1 MNIRR
6 LDSTDSTF
14 SRDLDALLAWEEE
27 ADREVEATV
36 RAILDRVR
44 AEGDAAVL
52 DYTHQFDRVEH
63 STMASLE
70 IGRDRMEAALERIP
84 AEQREALEGAAGRI
98 RDFHARQKDRG
109 WSYVDD
115 SGTRLGQQ
123 VTPLDKV
130 GVYIP
135 GGTAAYPSTVLM
147 NVLPAK
153 VAGVGEIVMT
163 VPTPGG
169 EVHDLV
175 LAAAAVAGVDLA
187 FTIGG
192 AQAVGALAFGTE
204 TVPAVDKIVGP
215 GNRYVATAKR
225 LVFGR
230 VGIDMIAGP
239 SEIVVV
245 SDGHTDPDWVAMD
258 LLSQAE
264 HDEHAQAI
272 LITPDAQHLDKVA
285 DSLRSLL
292 ETLNR
297 AEIARRSLEDRGAL
311 IRVADLKEAVAVANR
326 IAPEHLELSVAEPDT
341 LLEEVRHAG
350 AVFLGRHTAEAMGD
364 YVAGPNHVL
373 PTEGTARFSSPLGV
387 YDFQKRTSLIGC
399 SPDAARELGAMA
411 AVLARAEGLT
421 AHAHSAEYRAR
432 AGGPEGNDGEKDQ

>member
-1 MNIRR
+1 MRR
-6 LDSTDSTF
+6 LNSSDKRFDEE
-14 SRDLDALLAWEEE
+14 LDALLAWEEG
-27 ADREVEATV
+27 ADRELEATV

-63 STMASLE
+63 TTMASLA
-70 IGRDRMEAALERIP
+70 ISRDRMEAALERIP
-84 AEQREALEGAAGRI
+84 ADQREALETAAARI
-98 RDFHARQKDRG
+98 REFHQRQKEKD
-109 WSYVDD
+109 WSYTDE
-115 SGTRLGQQ
+115 SGTLLGQK
-123 VTPLDKV
+123 VTPLDRV

-147 NVLPAK
+147 NTIPAK
-153 VAGVGEIVMT
+153 VAGVGEIVMM

-175 LAAAAVAGVDLA
+175 LAAAAVAGVDVA
-187 FTIGG
+187 FTVGG
-192 AQAVGALAFGTE
+192 AQAVAALAFGTE
-204 TVPAVDKIVGP
+204 SVPAVDKIVGP

-239 SEIVVV
+239 SEIVVI
-245 SDGHTDPDWVAMD
+245 SDGTTDPDWVAMD

-264 HDEHAQAI
+264 HDENAQAI
-272 LITPDAQHLDKVA
+272 LISPDAAHLDKVN

-297 AEIARRSLEDRGAL
+297 AEIARRSLESRGAL
-311 IRVADLKEAVAVANR
+311 IQAADLADAATVANR
-326 IAPEHLELSVAEPDT
+326 IAPEHLELSVTDPDG
-341 LLEEVRHAG
+341 LLGDIRHAG
-350 AVFLGRHTAEAMGD
+350 AIFLGAHTAEVMGD

-387 YDFQKRTSLIGC
+387 YDFQKRSSLIGC
-399 SPDAARELGAMA
+399 SAQSARELGRHAS
-411 AVLARAEGLT
+411 VLARAEGLT
-421 AHAHSAEYRAR
+421 AHAHSADYRVR
-432 AGGPEGNDGEKDQ
+432 AGDKGERS

>member
-1 MNIRR
+1 MPMRR
-6 LDSTDSTF
+6 LDSSDKRFTEE
-14 SRDLDALLAWEEE
+14 LDALLAWEEA

-36 RAILDRVR
+36 RTILDRVR
-44 AEGDAAVL
+44 DEGDAAVL

-63 STMASLE
+63 TTMASLE
-70 IGRDRMEAALERIP
+70 IPRDRMEAALERLP
-84 AEQREALEGAAGRI
+84 TDQRQALEAAAARI
-98 RDFHARQKDRG
+98 REFHQRQKEKD
-109 WSYVDD
+109 WSYTDE
-115 SGTRLGQQ
+115 SGTLLGQK
-123 VTPLDKV
+123 VTPLDRV

-175 LAAAAVAGVDLA
+175 LAAAAVAGVDVA
-187 FTIGG
+187 FTVGG
-192 AQAVGALAFGTE
+192 AQAVAALAFGTE
-204 TVPAVDKIVGP
+204 SVPAVDKIVGP
-215 GNRYVATAKR
+215 GNRFVATAKR

-239 SEIVVV
+239 SEIVVI
-245 SDGHTDPDWVAMD
+245 SDGTTDPDWVAMD

-272 LITPDAQHLDKVA
+272 LLSPDAGHLEKVG

-297 AEIARRSLEDRGAL
+297 AEIARRSLENRGAL
-311 IRVADLKEAVAVANR
+311 IQVADLAEAARVANR
-326 IAPEHLELSVAEPDT
+326 IAPEHLELSVADPDA
-341 LLEEVRHAG
+341 LLGDIRHAG
-350 AVFLGRHTAEAMGD
+350 AIFLGAHTAEVMGD

-387 YDFQKRTSLIGC
+387 YDFQKRSSLIGC
-399 SPDAARELGAMA
+399 SADSARQLGQWAS
-411 AVLARAEGLT
+411 VLARAEGLT
-421 AHAHSAEYRAR
+421 AHAHSAEYRVK
-432 AGGPEGNDGEKDQ
+432 AGDKGEDQ

>member
-1 MNIRR
+1 MQIRR
-6 LDSTDSTF
+6 LDSTDAHF
-14 SRDLDALLAWEEE
+14 AQELDALLTLEESG
-27 ADREVEATV
+27 DGEVEQTV

-44 AEGDAAVL
+44 AEGDQAVL

-63 STMASLE
+63 ATMAGLE
-70 IGRDRMEAALERIP
+70 IPRDRMEAALERLP
-84 AEQREALEGAAGRI
+84 ADQREALEGAAERI
-98 RDFHARQKDRG
+98 REFHLRQKEKD
-109 WSYVDD
+109 WSYTDD
-115 SGTRLGQQ
+115 SGTLLGQK
-123 VTPLDKV
+123 VTPLDRV

-147 NVLPAK
+147 NVIPAR
-153 VAGVGEIVMT
+153 VAGVGEVVMT

-175 LAAAAVAGVDLA
+175 LAAAAVAGVDVC
-187 FTIGG
+187 FTVGG
-192 AQAVGALAFGTE
+192 AQAVAALAFGTE

-239 SEIVVV
+239 SEIVVIA
-245 SDGHTDPDWVAMD
+245 DGGTDPDWLAMD

-264 HDEHAQAI
+264 HDEVAQAI
-272 LITPDAQHLDKVA
+272 LITPDENCRERVA
-285 DSLRSLL
+285 DSLRSLI

-297 AEIARRSLEDRGAL
+297 AEIARRSLEGRGAL
-311 IRVADLKEAVAVANR
+311 IRVQSLEEAVRVANR
-326 IAPEHLELSVAEPDT
+326 IAPEHLELSVAEPET
-341 LLEEVRHAG
+341 LLDHVRHAG
-350 AVFLGRHTAEAMGD
+350 AVFLGPYTAEAMGD

-399 SPDAARELGAMA
+399 SRESARELGRMA
-411 AVLARAEGLT
+411 SVLARAEGLT
-421 AHAHSAEYRAR
+421 AHAFSAEYRVKADR
-432 AGGPEGNDGEKDQ
+432 EGNGE

>member
-6 LDSTDSTF
+6 LNSTDSRF
-14 SRDLDALLAWEEE
+14 SQDLNALLAWEEE
-27 ADREVEATV
+27 ADREVESTV
-36 RAILDRVR
+36 RTILDRVR
-44 AEGDAAVL
+44 DEGDEAVL
-52 DYTHQFDRVEH
+52 QYTQQFDRVEH
-63 STMASLE
+63 TTMAALE
-70 IGRDRMEAALERIP
+70 ISRDRMEAALERIP
-84 AEQREALEGAAGRI
+84 AEQREALEGAAARI

-115 SGTRLGQQ
+115 SGTRLGQK

-147 NVLPAK
+147 NVIPAK

-192 AQAVGALAFGTE
+192 AQAVGALAYGTG
-204 TVPAVDKIVGP
+204 TVPGVDKIVGP

-245 SDGHTDPDWVAMD
+245 SDGGTDPDWLAMD

-272 LITPDAQHLDKVA
+272 LITPDAQSLEKVA
-285 DSLRSLL
+285 DSLRSLV

-297 AEIARRSLEDRGAL
+297 AEIARRSLEGRGAL
-311 IRVADLKEAVAVANR
+311 IQVADLREAVQVANR
-326 IAPEHLELSVAEPDT
+326 IAPEHLELSVAEPDA

-350 AVFLGRHTAEAMGD
+350 AVFLGAHTAEVMGD

-399 SPDAARELGAMA
+399 SGDSAKELGRMA
-411 AVLARAEGLT
+411 SVLARAEGLT
-421 AHAHSAEYRAR
+421 AHAHSADYRVR
-432 AGGPEGNDGEKDQ
+432 AGKQEKGE

>member
-1 MNIRR
+1 MPMRR
-6 LDSTDSTF
+6 LDSSDARF
-14 SRDLDALLAWEEE
+14 SQELEALLTWEEGE
-27 ADREVEATV
+27 DREVEATV
-36 RAILDRVR
+36 RTILDRVR

-63 STMASLE
+63 TTMASLE
-70 IGRDRMEAALERIP
+70 IPRDRMEAALERIP
-84 AEQREALEGAAGRI
+84 ADQREALEAAAARI
-98 RDFHARQKDRG
+98 REFHQRQKEKD
-109 WSYVDD
+109 WSYTDE
-115 SGTRLGQQ
+115 SGTLLGQK
-123 VTPLDKV
+123 VTPLDRV

-153 VAGVGEIVMT
+153 VAGVGEVVLA
-163 VPTPGG
+163 VPAPGG

-192 AQAVGALAFGTE
+192 AHAVAALAFGTE

-215 GNRYVATAKR
+215 GNRFVATAKR

-239 SEIVVV
+239 SEIVVI
-245 SDGHTDPDWVAMD
+245 SDGTADPDWVAMD

-264 HDEHAQAI
+264 HDEYAQAI
-272 LITPDAQHLDKVA
+272 LISPDLAHMDKVL

-297 AEIARRSLEDRGAL
+297 AEIARRSLENRGAMIHVQNL
-311 IRVADLKEAVAVANR
+311 AEAARVANR
-326 IAPEHLELSVAEPDT
+326 IAPEHLELAVAEPEALAEDI
-341 LLEEVRHAG
+341 RHAG
-350 AVFLGRHTAEAMGD
+350 AIFLGRHTAEVMGD

-387 YDFQKRTSLIGC
+387 YDFQKRSSLIGC
-399 SPDAARELGAMA
+399 SPESARELGRHA

-421 AHAHSAEYRAR
+421 AHAYSAEYRVK
-432 AGGPEGNDGEKDQ
+432 AGDEGAGQ